1 LHILIF
7 LDQNPDSLGGAQ
19 ASVLLQQ
26 KYLQLAGHTVTVVG
40 PTNRKSP
47 IAGSSVPGQILY
59 KSFPLT
65 PDGEYTATA
74 ALNRTYRFLLEELKP
89 LPPVDVVHSQSDWWG
104 AILANGFAKRQ
115 NLPLVHT
122 LHTNL
127 VTGSAAAV
135 GALGAA
141 ILTWVN
147 GEVFGRWVNG
157 KALQGGID
165 GWKYLHNISAR
176 AQIVIA
182 PTAHFATLATEHGV
196 AQDIRVVPTGVDDQD
211 LAGIFKGQKSTTKTT
226 TETKTAGST
235 REVTFAWSGRFSHEK
250 RMMEFLQAFAGAN
263 VQAKVK
269 VFGGG
274 PLLKKAQSFIGQ
286 NQLADRVEL
295 VGRVS
300 HNRMLNELSA
310 ADALIQTSIGF
321 ETQGMTVYEAGVVG
335 TPAILCD
342 SNIAGELPAN
352 SYWLVPDS
360 SVESLAATI
369 RLAFEEIRGGAGKS
383 IDLRNELYQSNLVAK
398 SVEIYSE
405 AIAKFKKSATK

>member
-1 LHILIF
+1 MHILIF
-7 LDQNPDSLGGAQ
+7 LDQSPASLGGAQ

-26 KYLQLAGHTVTVVG
+26 KYLQLAGHKVTVVG

-47 IAGSSVPGQILY
+47 IAGSLVSGQILY

-74 ALNRTYRFLLEELKP
+74 ALNRTYRFILSELKG
-89 LPPVDVVHSQSDWWG
+89 LPPVDVVHSQADWWG
-104 AILANGFAKRQ
+104 AILANGFAQRQ

-135 GALGAA
+135 GKLGAA
-141 ILTWVN
+141 VLTWVN
-147 GEVFGRWVNG
+147 GEVFGRWVNH

-165 GWKYLHNISAR
+165 GWVYLHNITKH

-182 PTAHFATLATEHGV
+182 PTKHFAALAEANGV
-196 AQDIRVVPTGVDDQD
+196 ANNIRVIPTGVDDQN
-211 LAGIFKGQKSTTKTT
+211 LAGIFKASDKDQQPKQ
-226 TETKTAGST
+226 
-235 REVTFAWSGRFSHEK
+235 VTFAWSGRFSHEK
-250 RMMEFLQAFAGAN
+250 RMMEFLRALSAAKLP
-263 VQAKVK
+263 AKVK

-274 PLLKKAQSFIGQ
+274 PLLKKARAFIAKNG
-286 NQLADRVEL
+286 LKESVTL

-300 HNRMLNELSA
+300 HDQMLQELSA

-335 TPAILCD
+335 TPSILCD
-342 SNIAGELPAN
+342 SNIANELPKN
-352 SYWLVPDS
+352 SYWLVADDS
-360 SVESLAATI
+360 VGALAGAL
-369 RLAFEEIRGGAGKS
+369 RLAHQQIIDGKGKS
-383 IDLRNELYQSNLVAK
+383 IDLRQDLYQSNLVGK
-398 SVEIYSE
+398 SVAVYEE
-405 AIAKFKKSATK
+405 AIAKHFG